1 MFKKVILITT
11 LLAQNSMAIAQS
23 SDIQSWEEKIIPKGY
38 ILSLDLQKNMECGK
52 IWSKQIKE
60 FKKMNPKKCS

>member
-23 SDIQSWEEKIIPKGY
+23 SDIQSWEEKLFQRGIFYPWIFK
-38 ILSLDLQKNMECGK
+38 K
-52 IWSKQIKE
+52 IWNVERYGQSKSKNL
-60 FKKMNPKKCS
+60 KR